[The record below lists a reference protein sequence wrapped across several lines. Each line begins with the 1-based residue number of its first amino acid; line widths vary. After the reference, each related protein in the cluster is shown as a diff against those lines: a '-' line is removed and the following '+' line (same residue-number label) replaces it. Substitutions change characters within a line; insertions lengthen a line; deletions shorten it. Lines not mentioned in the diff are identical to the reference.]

1 MIAGQKKT
9 FIVIT
14 FLLMLSSALA
24 ACIEQPKRLSQE
36 QLLDIIWTDL
46 RPSTSSQN
54 RSNWDNTL
62 ISLVTGREVVRE
74 FSVVPISKCPGP
86 ALPENGA
93 IRASSNYWFVRVIP
107 RTFSPTNTAA
117 MQFGDE
123 VIIPEPLIQQASYL
137 VDSTSGEIV
146 ARRLFCDK

>member
-1 MIAGQKKT
+1 MSIASKKLVLT
-9 FIVIT
+9 AAILFMLGN
-14 FLLMLSSALA
+14 LLT
-24 ACIEQPKRLSQE
+24 ACIQTPKRMSQE
-36 QLLDIIWTDL
+36 QVLDIVWNDF

-54 RSNWDNTL
+54 RSNWENAQ

-86 ALPENGA
+86 ALPENRA